1 MGITPSCIPLPPVA
15 GGSSSS
21 SSTACKIIHVD
32 GTVTRLAR
40 PVRASELMVDYPG
53 QFICD
58 SGRLAVGCRVPG
70 VAADELLE
78 PRRAYFLLP
87 MDMLYSVLTDEEMA
101 ALSSF
106 HAATAATSSWK
117 RIATGRRRDGS
128 HGGRSSEPTDD
139 DDDESDG
146 GARFFPVLS
155 LQLHAAPDA
164 AAAAAA
170 GVKPSTGAGAGVR
183 RHRSWHP
190 RLEAIDEVPC
200 TGG

>member
-1 MGITPSCIPLPPVA
+1 MGITPSCIPLAPVA

-53 QFICD
+53 QFVCD

-106 HAATAATSSWK
+106 HVATAAMSSWK
-117 RIATGRRRDGS
+117 RIATGRRSNGS
-128 HGGRSSEPTDD
+128 HGRSSEPTDHD
-139 DDDESDG
+139 DDDSDG
-146 GARFFPVLS
+146 AKFFPVLS
-155 LQLHAAPDA
+155 LQLQAAPDA
-164 AAAAAA
+164 ATA
-170 GVKPSTGAGAGVR
+170 GVKSSGGAGMR
-183 RHRSWHP
+183 RQYRTWQP
-190 RLEAIDEVPC
+190 KLDAIDEVP
-200 TGG
+200 

>member
-1 MGITPSCIPLPPVA
+1 MGITPSCIPLAPVA
-15 GGSSSS
+15 GGS

-53 QFICD
+53 QFVCD

-106 HAATAATSSWK
+106 HAATAASSSWK
-117 RIATGRRRDGS
+117 RIATGFGRRPHGS
-128 HGGRSSEPTDD
+128 HGGRIQRA
-139 DDDESDG
+139 DG
-146 GARFFPVLS
+146 SRRRRRKRRWRPGFFPVVS
-155 LQLHAAPDA
+155 LEGSRTGRKA

-170 GVKPSTGAGAGVR
+170 GVKPSRERGAA
-183 RHRSWHP
+183 
-190 RLEAIDEVPC
+190 
-200 TGG
+200 

>member
-1 MGITPSCIPLPPVA
+1 MGITPSCIPLAPVA
-15 GGSSSS
+15 GGGSSS

-53 QFICD
+53 QFVCD

-87 MDMLYSVLTDEEMA
+87 MDMLYSVLTDEEMV

-117 RIATGRRRDGS
+117 RIATGRSRDGS
-128 HGGRSSEPTDD
+128 HGRSSEPTDD
-139 DDDESDG
+139 DEMMSDDG
-146 GARFFPVLS
+146 GKFFPVLS
-155 LQLHAAPDA
+155 LQLQAPDA
-164 AAAAAA
+164 AAAG
-170 GVKPSTGAGAGVR
+170 GVKPSGGAAGMR
-183 RHRSWHP
+183 RNRSWHP
-190 RLEAIDEVPC
+190 RLEAIDEVP
-200 TGG
+200 

>member
-1 MGITPSCIPLPPVA
+1 MGITPSCIPLAPVA
-15 GGSSSS
+15 GGS

-53 QFICD
+53 QFVCD

-106 HAATAATSSWK
+106 HAATAASSSWK
-117 RIATGRRRDGS
+117 RIATGGGRRRDGS
-128 HGGRSSEPTDD
+128 HGGRSSEPTDHEGD
-139 DDDESDG
+139 DGSDD

-164 AAAAAA
+164 AAAAATA
-170 GVKPSTGAGAGVR
+170 GVKPSGGGGGVR

>member
-1 MGITPSCIPLPPVA
+1 MGITPSCIPLAPVA
-15 GGSSSS
+15 GGS

-32 GTVTRLAR
+32 GTVTRLPR

-53 QFICD
+53 QFVCD

-78 PRRAYFLLP
+78 PRHAYFLLP

-106 HAATAATSSWK
+106 HAATAASSSS
-117 RIATGRRRDGS
+117 TPRR
-128 HGGRSSEPTDD
+128 T
-139 DDDESDG
+139 
-146 GARFFPVLS
+146 
-155 LQLHAAPDA
+155 A

-170 GVKPSTGAGAGVR
+170 GVKPSGGGGGVK